1 MPAFVPSAE
10 STEVMTSIRDAQKVK
25 IISQVPSYIQD
36 LMLRSHTKACE
47 KMIVK
52 NKESKFNMLPLSKE
66 GSEIV
71 LLSHSVAK
79 PRIAK

>member
-25 IISQVPSYIQD
+25 IVSQVPSFIQD
-36 LMLRSHTKACE
+36 LKACG

-52 NKESKFNMLPLSKE
+52 NKVSKFNMLPLSKE

-71 LLSHSVAK
+71 LLHAVSHSVAK